1 MYYTLPS
8 QTQDWTLKSLHLSLC
23 NPSLRLSPTV
33 DKKPVINRTLSIIF
47 MLFIVTESYS
57 LYLCIAVKDVLYFL
71 VFSPKH

>member
-8 QTQDWTLKSLHLSLC
+8 QTQDWTLKSLHWSLC

-33 DKKPVINRTLSIIF
+33 DKKPVINRTLSISF

-57 LYLCIAVKDVLYFL
+57 LYLCIVVKDVMYFL

>member
-33 DKKPVINRTLSIIF
+33 DKEPVINRTLSVSFI
-47 MLFIVTESYS
+47 LYIVTDSYL
-57 LYLCIAVKDVLYFL
+57 LYFCIVAKDAMYFL